1 MNPISPP
8 PLITLR
14 EYEKLDYALLG
25 DSGVRQLEQVTEQL
39 GVPLFRFFREE
50 ARAQHYVGVVKV
62 GDQMIQILP
71 KIGERDDQNLAYL
84 VFLLGY
90 ARRLRLRPTG
100 KGGFE
105 ELGGSFLEVW
115 IRYFA
120 AELNKLLRT
129 RLTHRYVEVEERTG
143 FLRGKLLVER
153 ELADTGRL
161 YGRYA
166 CRYDIFTSDHRLNRV
181 LKFCNGLLIQQTR
194 VSSNRT
200 MLQQNGALL
209 SDVNHQ
215 PIRPN
220 ELDRIQLDRLNR
232 DYEPILGLCRLLL
245 ESSTLNLRI
254 GRIAQF
260 AFVFDMNRLFEE
272 FVVGFLQRHKSRIQ
286 LGDGRRLTKVRYQR
300 RLGPVW

>member
-50 ARAQHYVGVVKV
+50 AWAQHDIGVVRV
-62 GDQMIQILP
+62 GDKMIQIFP
-71 KIGERDDQNLAYL
+71 KIGERNDQNLAYL

-153 ELADTGRL
+153 ELAGTAAL
-161 YGRYA
+161 YGRHA
-166 CRYDIFTSDHRLNRV
+166 CRYTVFTPDHPLNRV
-181 LKFCNGLLIQQTR
+181 LKFCNSLLIRQTLLT
-194 VSSNRT
+194 SN
-200 MLQQNGALL
+200 L
-209 SDVNHQ
+209 
-215 PIRPN
+215 
-220 ELDRIQLDRLNR
+220 
-232 DYEPILGLCRLLL
+232 
-245 ESSTLNLRI
+245 
-254 GRIAQF
+254 
-260 AFVFDMNRLFEE
+260 
-272 FVVGFLQRHKSRIQ
+272 
-286 LGDGRRLTKVRYQR
+286 
-300 RLGPVW
+300 